1 MDKLLRILFEHPYLI
16 LILLAWIG
24 GAVANVAKAAKKAK
38 ERAEKERRMPQA
50 GEAKTAAGPAATKA
64 DPGQRSAEDVAAEM
78 RRILGMEGPLP
89 RPKRAPRAPV
99 EAVEEVS
106 PPPPPRRIRR
116 EVVEPERPPVPVAP
130 VTQSRAIEIHVDP
143 RVGDSIKGRHLDA
156 SRRGFHKAGEMG
168 SLGGRVHEAAHGR
181 VQKRRFPLDDLKTAF
196 VLSEILGP
204 PVALRDQQTM
214 RGR

>member
-1 MDKLLRILFEHPYLI
+1 MDKLLRILFDHPYLI

-38 ERAEKERRMPQA
+38 ERAETQRRMPQA
-50 GEAKTAAGPAATKA
+50 GEARTAGVPA
-64 DPGQRSAEDVAAEM
+64 DPAKRSAEDVAAEM

-89 RPKRAPRAPV
+89 RPKRAPRVPV
-99 EAVEEVS
+99 EAADEAS
-106 PPPPPRRIRR
+106 PPPPRRIRR
-116 EVVEPERPPVPVAP
+116 EVVEPERPPAPVAP
-130 VTQSRAIEIHVDP
+130 VTQSRALEIHVDP

-168 SLGGRVHEAAHGR
+168 SLGGRVHEAVGLGR

-204 PVALRDQQTM
+204 PVALRDQQPM
-214 RGR
+214 RGN